1 VDGPRMAIV
10 FGIFFYLFRALRLP
24 RELSGLVL
32 IPFIWIIVYAYQTRA
47 NLNKTDHFT

>member
-1 VDGPRMAIV
+1 MAIV

-24 RELSGLVL
+24 RAVSGLVV
-32 IPFIWIIVYAYQTRA
+32 IPLIWIIVYAYQTNV